1 MKNLRT
7 NQEASSASKRINTIE
22 NNGQHII
29 IFITM
34 KKMLLVLLVLTS
46 MICTISCKKEEKVT
60 GKPSPLISVADIKSM
75 YQEAPKVLKSDNM
88 MGATSICGIVISDP
102 SNGNAPDGLV
112 VMQSY
117 RRKQL
122 RGIALALGEQ
132 AGAYLPGDS
141 IVVKVD
147 GATLDR
153 VNGILQISNLAADA
167 VNKVSAN
174 HEQKI
179 NISATTFSAI
189 TGGMASYESTLVQLR
204 SAVVEDLV
212 VGQTFAGDVLLSDWA
227 NTINMHTEAS
237 ASFAQK
243 PVPGLGD
250 YTGIALFNAANQPTF
265 WLRSENDYVGQS
277 LEPYKPDELYLN
289 FPEGWENHD
298 GPRKSSYSGASDVF
312 PTGEW
317 LMPNMYSIS
326 SANII
331 NKNGTWAIMMRN
343 GYATAVEMNFNL
355 PYGASKFSFYYGAA
369 TASATDSNLP
379 ITVKAEYSQDSG
391 NTWIP
396 LGEDLIV
403 SVQSTKY
410 FKEYMLDIKGPIRF
424 RISKDASNAR
434 LFVDDI
440 AVYQN

>member
-1 MKNLRT
+1 
-7 NQEASSASKRINTIE
+7 
-22 NNGQHII
+22 
-29 IFITM
+29 M
-34 KKMLLVLLVLTS
+34 KKIFLILLMLSSV
-46 MICTISCKKEEKVT
+46 MFTISCKKEDKLT

-75 YQEAPKVLKSDNM
+75 FQETPLVLKTDNM

-112 VMQSY
+112 IMQSY

-122 RGIALALGEQ
+122 RGIALALGND
-132 AGAYLPGDS
+132 AGQYAAGDS

-147 GATLDR
+147 GATLER
-153 VNGILQISNLAADA
+153 VNGILQISGLTSNS
-167 VNKVSAN
+167 VSKISSDN
-174 HEQKI
+174 EQKI
-179 NISATTFSAI
+179 SVSATTFS
-189 TGGMASYESTLVQLR
+189 TVSNGMATYESTLVQLR
-204 SAVVEDLV
+204 SAVVENMT

-227 NTINMHTEAS
+227 NTIAMHTKAT
-237 ASFAQK
+237 ASFAQNS
-243 PVPGLGD
+243 VPGLGD
-250 YTGIALFNAANQPTF
+250 YTGIALFNAAKQPTF

-289 FPEGWENHD
+289 FPEGWETHA
-298 GPRKSSYSGASDVF
+298 GTRKSAYTGTVDVF
-312 PTGEW
+312 PSGEW

-326 SANII
+326 SANLI
-331 NKNGTWAIMMRN
+331 NKNGTWALMMRN
-343 GYATAVEMNFNL
+343 GFAAALEMNFNL

-369 TASATDSNLP
+369 TLSATDAPLP

-391 NTWIP
+391 NSWQS
-396 LGEDLIV
+396 LGPDLIV

-410 FKEYMLDIKGPIRF
+410 FKEYVLDIKGPVRF
-424 RISKDASNAR
+424 RISKDAANAR